1 MKIGIIPVGYADGL
15 NRKLSNNNGCL
26 YLNGKK
32 AKLVGDICMDMCMID
47 LSKHKY
53 INIGDEVII
62 WSKQKHI
69 SDIAKKSE
77 TICYEVLTNLS
88 PRIKRVFIED

>member
-1 MKIGIIPVGYADGL
+1 
-15 NRKLSNNNGCL
+15 
-26 YLNGKK
+26 
-32 AKLVGDICMDMCMID
+32 MDMCMVD

-53 INIGDEVII
+53 VNIGDEVII
-62 WSKQKHI
+62 WNKQKHI